1 MSRYIDADI
10 IQKEISVLCEQYNI
24 AYGKEIPNGF
34 GKELST
40 ITDKVP
46 TADVQEVRHSHW
58 QYYGYIGDSNYF
70 KCCNCG
76 EIRKEDTNYCPNCGA
91 KMEEG

>member
-1 MSRYIDADI
+1 MSRYIDAYI
-10 IQKEISVLCEQYNI
+10 MQKEISVLCNQYNI

-46 TADVQEVRHSHW
+46 TADVQEVRHAKW
-58 QYYGYIGDSNYF
+58 QKDKNKRS
-70 KCCNCG
+70 CSNCG
-76 EIRKEDTNYCPNCGA
+76 FIYYSNNDIFNYCPNCGA
-91 KMEEG
+91 KMDKE